1 MINTTRKPTAF
12 DVENK
17 ARLLA
22 RLAHTAALRAR
33 EVSYDTPKETI
44 DELSEL
50 CELIDDAAKELYVM
64 CSVHSDFSRFADF
77 AECASIFDNFKAPA
91 QDGESE

>member
-1 MINTTRKPTAF
+1 MINTTRKPTAY

-33 EVSYDTPKETI
+33 AVNYDTPKETI
-44 DELSEL
+44 DELSEF
-50 CELIDDAAKELYVM
+50 CELIDDAAKELYVL
-64 CSVHSDFSRFADF
+64 CAVHSDFSRFTDF
-77 AECASIFDNFKAPA
+77 DECASIYEAAGDDA